1 MIGYK
6 GATTLLSTDPFPM
19 AKQRPSDLKNLTEK
33 VETYLDF
40 HGRVVAEFERS
51 LGNARHFL
59 ELATVSLEQEA
70 ETTVVMLEQIR
81 DIDISG
87 HLAAQFEEFKEMTE
101 MLPGKTRPGFPDS
114 RASDLSALGRQYE
127 QLLEEAEQQRETLD
141 RLLFT
146 IQNPH

>member
-1 MIGYK
+1 
-6 GATTLLSTDPFPM
+6 M
-19 AKQRPSDLKNLTEK
+19 AKQRPPDLKNLTEK

-40 HGRVVAEFERS
+40 HERVVAEFERS

-59 ELATVSLEQEA
+59 KLATVSLEREA
-70 ETTVVMLEQIR
+70 ETTVIMLEQIR
-81 DIDISG
+81 EIDISG

-101 MLPGKTRPGFPDS
+101 MLPGGAGRGFPES
-114 RASDLSALGRQYE
+114 RASDLKALGRQYE

>member
-1 MIGYK
+1 
-6 GATTLLSTDPFPM
+6 M
-19 AKQRPSDLKNLTEK
+19 AKQRPPKLKNLTEK

-59 ELATVSLEQEA
+59 ELATLSLEREA
-70 ETTVVMLEQIR
+70 ETTVTMLEQIR

-87 HLAAQFEEFKEMTE
+87 HLAAQFEEFKEMAE
-101 MLPGKTRPGFPDS
+101 MLPGGGDRGAPES
-114 RASDLSALGRQYE
+114 RASDLKALGRQYE
-127 QLLEEAEQQRETLD
+127 QLLDEAEQQRETLD

>member
-1 MIGYK
+1 
-6 GATTLLSTDPFPM
+6 M
-19 AKQRPSDLKNLTEK
+19 AKQRPSDLKNLTDK

-59 ELATVSLEQEA
+59 ELATLSLERET
-70 ETTVVMLEQIR
+70 ETTVIMLEQIR

-101 MLPGKTRPGFPDS
+101 VLPEKTSRGVRES
-114 RASDLSALGRQYE
+114 RASDLSALERQYE
-127 QLLEEAEQQRETLD
+127 KLLEEAEQQRETLD